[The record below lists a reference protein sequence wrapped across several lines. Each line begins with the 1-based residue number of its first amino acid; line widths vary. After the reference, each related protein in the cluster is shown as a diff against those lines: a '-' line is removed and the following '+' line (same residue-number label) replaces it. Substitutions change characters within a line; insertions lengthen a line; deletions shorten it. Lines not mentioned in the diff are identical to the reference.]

1 MHLAQPEAG
10 RPSPAGE
17 GGRRPDE
24 GIPPVKSPRVTDL
37 SAFEERIG
45 YTFRDRDLLT
55 RALTHKS
62 FSHEAKNGGVLHNE
76 TFEFLGDSVLG
87 FVIGDLLFSH
97 FPSLDEG
104 ALSKMKAFLVS
115 ASSLG
120 AKARMYGMGDVILL
134 GVGEE
139 KTGGRKKESLLANLF
154 EAMIAA
160 VYLDG
165 GIDAARDLIIRAF
178 ADDIKAIDE
187 QDLLFHDYKTALQE
201 LAQGRGLPLP
211 DYSVVDEVGPDHDKT
226 FIVEVKVGKLAARG
240 EGSSKKEAQ
249 QQAAKNALELAK

>member
-1 MHLAQPEAG
+1 M
-10 RPSPAGE
+10 S
-17 GGRRPDE
+17 
-24 GIPPVKSPRVTDL
+24 DL

-45 YTFRDRDLLT
+45 YTFSNRDLLT

-87 FVIGDLLFSH
+87 FVIGDLLFGH

-139 KTGGRKKESLLANLF
+139 KTGGRRKESLLANLF

-165 GIDAARDLIIRAF
+165 GIDAARDFITREFQALIGDARRHGVAG
-178 ADDIKAIDE
+178 
-187 QDLLFHDYKTALQE
+187 QDYKSGLQE
-201 LAQGRGLPLP
+201 LVQARSQPLP
-211 DYSVVDEVGPDHDKT
+211 EYRLVGTFGPDHDKR
-226 FIVEVKVGKLAARG
+226 FEVEVLVGGESLARASG
-240 EGSSKKEAQ
+240 PSKKEAEQ
-249 QQAAKNALELAK
+249 EAARIALENLRI